1 MGTHRSKVAVAQP
14 SGVSWVE
21 IQFSQDLFVSR
32 TKSGLSGDDYQ
43 FNPNVGLGYA
53 GTFPDYSAIASVVQS
68 RDFASPQGFPEGA
81 RPLVSCHFYDS
92 FGSAQHAAHPIL
104 SQSAC
109 LAPGL
114 VLCQGNPPLH
124 QSFGPLENRGYA
136 SNRSII
142 LKNVGDQSFAGL
154 Q

>member
-53 GTFPDYSAIASVVQS
+53 GTFPDYSAIASVIQS
-68 RDFASPQGFPEGA
+68 RDFASPQSFPEGA
-81 RPLVSCHFYDS
+81 RPLVSRHFYDF
-92 FGSAQHAAHPIL
+92 FGSAQQFWLKVHAWRLDWLYIRVTHHCIRA
-104 SQSAC
+104 
-109 LAPGL
+109 LAPWKTEDTQVTG
-114 VLCQGNPPLH
+114 VL
-124 QSFGPLENRGYA
+124 F
-136 SNRSII
+136 
-142 LKNVGDQSFAGL
+142 
-154 Q
+154 